1 METAEERGG
10 ASVTQGFLGLRPG
23 GDGVGVPA
31 PGIWV
36 CDLGTVGCRG
46 VTVQFRG
53 SGFKT

>member
-36 CDLGTVGCRG
+36 CALGTVGCRG
-46 VTVQFRG
+46 VTVQFLG